1 MIKLLAFFKQI
12 IVEITEEKDITKG
25 ITEIIYKLL
34 STFIYPKKLS
44 LVKLVIAVILRKLI
58 K

>member
-12 IVEITEEKDITKG
+12 IVEITEEKDITKE